1 MYPNMIPY
9 FHISKWQ
16 NICAMPRKNK
26 TRTKYFRSLTLSH
39 STLNLF
45 ISKTTKLHTFLNWL
59 PHAIFSIDVFS
70 CSGFYEDFKKKLNS
84 TFLSFLPGVQKY
96 KMYLK
101 YTHLIELHTNT
112 RICHTLKMQVLMC
125 ILTKDYTQFKH
136 SPNEFQLFCR

>member
-1 MYPNMIPY
+1 MISLKQNLNPCSYHMYPNMIPY

-59 PHAIFSIDVFS
+59 PHAILSIDVFS
-70 CSGFYEDFKKKLNS
+70 CSGFYEDLKKVK
-84 TFLSFLPGVQKY
+84 FHVSFLFTRCAKIQDVPKI
-96 KMYLK
+96 
-101 YTHLIELHTNT
+101 YTFNRVT
-112 RICHTLKMQVLMC
+112 
-125 ILTKDYTQFKH
+125 Y
-136 SPNEFQLFCR
+136 